1 MPTDR
6 FFVALAAL
14 VWPLFGAGPALAQ
27 SSPWW
32 AGAALNLTHDS
43 NIYRQADGAAPLPA
57 GRGRSDTIL
66 TSSLLAGLD
75 QPIGRQHLRAD
86 VALRNNRFA
95 SNEVLDNNGYGL
107 KLGLDWA
114 TIGRVSGSLGV
125 AAERSL
131 VRFDSGSLEAGTL
144 ERNTVSSRRVDGT
157 VRVGVVTR
165 WSAEASFSRQQVDYS
180 AASFD
185 SSDFVHTSLGTALR
199 YSPSDLL
206 SVSAG
211 LSGRQGRYPR
221 FARTHDGGF
230 VAERYSGR
238 NLDLTAR
245 WAPSGSSQLD
255 GRVSLGKTS
264 FDRVTARDVSGLTG
278 QVAWTF
284 RPTGKLRTEIRWT
297 RDRGQDVELLGFD
310 ASGRVADFS
319 RTSNALALG
328 LHYELS
334 AKITLSSRVTAIR
347 RDLVDSRLDLLGDMV
362 VRNGSDRSVLAQL
375 GARWA
380 PSRGLQVGCDWGREK
395 RSADNVL
402 STGYGVNTVGCFGQ
416 ITLQ

>member
-255 GRVSLGKTS
+255 GRVSL
-264 FDRVTARDVSGLTG
+264 
-278 QVAWTF
+278 
-284 RPTGKLRTEIRWT
+284 EIRWT